1 MKPFQSIKGRLL
13 IFTLSIS
20 LIPVA
25 AITTVYYLNARNN
38 LKHQILEKMRAVAE
52 SRRLHVQSL
61 LEIIK
66 SRSIDFSTDGFIRTS
81 VHRLV
86 YGKTSERDAAT
97 RLSAYLSA
105 NKLPL
110 YRHLVAIAI
119 TDTCGR
125 VISSTNERLTGKD
138 LSDHAVFAEG
148 IQKKYG
154 DAAIGQPHYS
164 TDMGMNCV
172 FVSAPVISK
181 QGYKTIG
188 TIINIY
194 SLAALDEITADRVG
208 MGKTGE
214 VYIVNRDRVMLTESR
229 FIGNAPLRQVVD
241 TEPVQKIAGDRKEMV
256 GIYPDYRKVLVV
268 GASMEIREYGWT
280 LLAEIDKAEAFAPL
294 KVLGIFS
301 LIIGVVSTSVVTYA
315 GIIFAISTSRP
326 IRHLTDAA
334 ERFAGGDLSY
344 RVKVTRSD
352 EIGALAMS
360 FNSMAEELGREI
372 TEHKQA
378 EEELRKSESRFRAL
392 VETTSDWVWEVDQNG
407 RYTYVSPK
415 VKDLLGYEPEE
426 IIGKSPLQLM
436 PPDETERLASLFG
449 DITKEQKPFARVE
462 NINLNKNKQ
471 QIVLETSGVPIFDAS
486 GNFAGYR
493 GIDRDVTERRRIEEE
508 LRKLSNAVKQS
519 PISIVITDTK
529 GNIEYVNPKFTQ
541 LTGYTLDEVIGKNPR
556 ILKSG
561 KTSASEYKRL
571 WDTITSGREW
581 RGEFCNKK
589 KNGEFY
595 WDYASVSP
603 IRNAEGVITHFL
615 AVKEDITER
624 KNFEAQLAY
633 LANCDPLTNLLNR
646 RRFHEELE
654 NWLAHVRR
662 YGTNGALLFLDID
675 NFKYINDTLGHQVG
689 DKLLVDLALLL
700 RKRMRKTDILARL
713 GGDEFAII
721 LPHVSTDQARSIAQN
736 ILESTKNTII
746 VDKMQS
752 LGITASIGIA
762 LFPEHGDE
770 AETLLSY
777 ADLALYKAKEEGRN
791 RICVF
796 SPDHKIQ
803 IESRLGWE
811 RRIRDALKND
821 RFVLHLQPIL
831 DIRQNSIVG
840 YEALLRMVDDKK
852 ELISPINF
860 LGIAEHCG
868 LIREIDRWVARRAI
882 HFATKQ
888 RFTERGLF
896 LEVNLSGRSFTDPE
910 LLSLIK
916 QAIAEAAINPKTL
929 VFEITETTLIESM
942 TAAQRFIT
950 NLKAL
955 GCRFALDDFGIGF
968 SSFSHLKHLPV
979 DYLKIDG
986 GFIRD
991 LTHNLI
997 DQHLVKAI
1005 VEVARGL
1012 GKQTVAEFVGCK
1024 ETVQLLLEYG
1034 VDYAQGYYIGL
1045 PCAVP
1050 EI

>member
-1 MKPFQSIKGRLL
+1 MKPFQSIKGR
-13 IFTLSIS
+13 
-20 LIPVA
+20 
-25 AITTVYYLNARNN
+25 NN
-38 LKHQILEKMRAVAE
+38 LRHQIFEKLRAVAE

-61 LEIIK
+61 LEIIRA
-66 SRSIDFSTDGFIRTS
+66 RSVDFSTDGFIRTS
-81 VHRLV
+81 VHRIV
-86 YGKTSERDAAT
+86 YGKISKRNAAIH
-97 RLSAYLSA
+97 LNAYLSA

-119 TDTCGR
+119 TDTCGK
-125 VISSTNERLTGKD
+125 VISSTNENLIGKD
-138 LSDHAVFAEG
+138 FSSQAVFAEG
-148 IQKKYG
+148 ILKKYG
-154 DAAIGQPHYS
+154 DAVIGQPHCS
-164 TDMGMNCV
+164 TDIGMNCI
-172 FVSAPVISK
+172 FVSAPIISK
-181 QGYKTIG
+181 QDHKTIG
-188 TIINIY
+188 AIINIY
-194 SLAALDEITADRVG
+194 SLSALDEITTDRVG
-208 MGKTGE
+208 IGKTGE

-229 FIGNAPLRQVVD
+229 FIDNAPLRQLVD
-241 TEPVQKIAGDRKEMV
+241 TEPVRKIAEDHKEMV
-256 GIYPDYRKVLVV
+256 GIYPDYRKTPVAGV
-268 GASMEIREYGWT
+268 SMEIREYGWT
-280 LLAEIDKAEAFAPL
+280 LLAEIDKTEAFEPL
-294 KVLGIFS
+294 KTLSIFS
-301 LIIGVVSTSVVTYA
+301 LIIGTVSASVVTGV
-315 GIIFAISTSRP
+315 GIIFAVSTSRP
-326 IRHLTDAA
+326 LRHLTDAA
-334 ERFAGGDLSY
+334 ERLSGGDLRY

-360 FNSMAEELGREI
+360 FNSMADELGREI

-392 VETTSDWVWEVDQNG
+392 VETTSDWVWEVDQNTTF
-407 RYTYVSPK
+407 TYASPK
-415 VKDLLGYEPEE
+415 IKDLLGYEPEE
-426 IIGKSPLQLM
+426 IVGKSPFQLM
-436 PPDETERLASLFG
+436 PPDEAER
-449 DITKEQKPFARVE
+449 ITGLYREITDAQKPIVRLENVNLHKNNQRV
-462 NINLNKNKQ
+462 
-471 QIVLETSGVPIFDAS
+471 VLETSGIPIFDAQ

-493 GIDRDVTERRRIEEE
+493 GIDRDVTERKRIEEE

-519 PISIVITDTK
+519 PVSIVITDIK
-529 GNIEYVNPKFTQ
+529 GNVEYVNPKFTQ

-589 KNGEFY
+589 KNGELY
-595 WDYASVSP
+595 WDYASISP

-624 KNFEAQLAY
+624 KHFEAQLAH

-654 NWLAHVRR
+654 NCLAQARR
-662 YGTNGALLFLDID
+662 YGNGGALLFLDVD
-675 NFKYINDTLGHQVG
+675 NFKHINDTLGHQVG
-689 DKLLVDLALLL
+689 DKLLTDLAVLF
-700 RKRMRKTDILARL
+700 RKRLRNTDTLARL
-713 GGDEFAII
+713 GGDEFALI
-721 LPHVSTDQARSIAQN
+721 LPHITAGQAESIAEHILALIKNN
-736 ILESTKNTII
+736 IV
-746 VDKMQS
+746 VDKRQS
-752 LGITASIGIA
+752 HSITASIGIA

-811 RRIRDALKND
+811 RRIRGALKNNQ
-821 RFVLHLQPIL
+821 FVLHLQPIL
-831 DIRQNSIVG
+831 DIRQNRIVG
-840 YEALLRMVDDKK
+840 HEALLRMVDDKK

-868 LIREIDRWVARRAI
+868 LIKEIDRWVVRRAI
-882 HFATKQ
+882 HLATEQ

-896 LEVNLSGRSFTDPE
+896 LEVNLSGRAFTDPE
-910 LLSLIK
+910 LLPLIK
-916 QAIAEAAINPKTL
+916 REFAETSINPQSL
-929 VFEITETTLIESM
+929 VFEITETALIESM
-942 TAAQRFIT
+942 TTAQRFIA
-950 NLKAL
+950 NLKAV
-955 GCRFALDDFGIGF
+955 GSRFALDDFGIGF

-991 LTHNLI
+991 LTHNLV

-1045 PCAVP
+1045 PCAVT
-1050 EI
+1050 EMHSR